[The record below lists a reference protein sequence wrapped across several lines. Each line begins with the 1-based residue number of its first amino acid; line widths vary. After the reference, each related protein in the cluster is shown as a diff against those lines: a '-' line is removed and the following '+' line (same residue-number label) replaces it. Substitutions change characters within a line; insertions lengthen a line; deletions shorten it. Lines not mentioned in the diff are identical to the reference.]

1 MTDGEKRRCPWC
13 WEWIDRAATRCEHC
27 KKDVR
32 PTGQK
37 AAPVQPTTPSGE
49 QAAVND
55 PAVGSPTALPTAEAL
70 PDLGTAVGQIMWWAT
85 ALLLYGVL
93 LFGVAVVYPA
103 PRGVMAAALLIAQLG
118 AAYLINRVLWTRLKS
133 HPVRQVTRT
142 IVILA
147 ISVVVLIALGWARRQ
162 FFG

>member
-1 MTDGEKRRCPWC
+1 MSAPPDGSS
-13 WEWIDRAATRCEHC
+13 T
-27 KKDVR
+27 
-32 PTGQK
+32 
-37 AAPVQPTTPSGE
+37 APRG
-49 QAAVND
+49 
-55 PAVGSPTALPTAEAL
+55 AEAL

-103 PRGVMAAALLIAQLG
+103 PRGVLAAALLIAQLG

-147 ISVVVLIALGWARRQ
+147 VSVVVLIALGWVRRQ